1 MRSYT
6 LLALA
11 GPLAVSAASGSGHST
26 RYWDCCKPSCS
37 WSGKAAVNAPALT
50 CDKNDNPISNTNAV
64 NGCEG
69 GGSAYACTNYSPW
82 AVNDELAYGF
92 AATKLSGGSEASWCC
107 ACYALTFTTGPV
119 KGKKMI
125 VQSTNTGGD
134 LGDNHFDLMMPGG
147 GVGIFDGCTSEFG
160 KALGGAQYGGISSRS
175 ECDSFPELL
184 KDGCH
189 WRFDWFEN
197 ADNPDF
203 TFEQVQCPKA
213 LLDISGC
220 KRDDDSSFPA
230 FKGDTSASKPQAS
243 SSAKKTTSAAAA
255 AQPQKTK
262 DSAPV
267 VQKSSTKA
275 AAQPEPTKPTEKP
288 TSTKPAAKPQ
298 TDKPVATKPAAT
310 KPAQPVNKPKTT
322 QKVRGTK
329 TRGSCPAKTDA
340 TAKASVVP
348 AYYQCGGSKSAYP
361 NGNLACAAGS
371 KCVKQNEYY
380 SQCVPN

>member
-1 MRSYT
+1 MRSYA

-37 WSGKAAVNAPALT
+37 WSGKAAVSAPALT
-50 CDKNDNPISNTNAV
+50 CDKSDNPITNLNAV

-69 GGSAYACTNYSPW
+69 GGSAFACTNYSPW
-82 AVNDELAYGF
+82 AVNDNLAYGF
-92 AATKLSGGSEASWCC
+92 TATKLAGGTEASWCC

-119 KGKKMI
+119 KGKTMV

-147 GVGIFDGCTSEFG
+147 GVGIFDGCQSQFG
-160 KALGGAQYGGISSRS
+160 KGLGGAQYGGISSRS

-189 WRFDWFEN
+189 WRFDWFKN

-220 KRDDDSSFPA
+220 KRDDDSKFPA
-230 FKGDTSASKPQAS
+230 FKGDTSASKPAS
-243 SSAKKTTSAAAA
+243 KETTAA

-262 DSAPV
+262 QADPV
-267 VQKSSTKA
+267 VQKPATQ
-275 AAQPEPTKPTEKP
+275 AAQKPSSVKVEQSSSPSKVP
-288 TSTKPAAKPQ
+288 DHGSNPKPQ
-298 TDKPVATKPAAT
+298 KPQPAAT
-310 KPAQPVNKPKTT
+310 KPAQAGNKPKAT
-322 QKVRGTK
+322 QKVGGTK
-329 TRGSCPAKTDA
+329 TRGSCPVKTKSTVQPA
-340 TAKASVVP
+340 ASAKAAAV
-348 AYYQCGGSKSAYP
+348 YHQCGGSKSAYP
-361 NGNLACAAGS
+361 NGNLACASGS
-371 KCVKQNEYY
+371 KCVKMNDYY

>member
-11 GPLAVSAASGSGHST
+11 GPLAVSAASGNGHST

-64 NGCEG
+64 NGCES

-92 AATKLSGGSEASWCC
+92 AATVISGGSESSWCC

-134 LGDNHFDLMMPGG
+134 LGQNQFDLMMPGG

-175 ECDSFPELL
+175 ECDSYPELL

-197 ADNPDF
+197 ANNPDF

-213 LLDISGC
+213 ILDVSGC

-230 FKGDTSASKPQAS
+230 FEGDTSASKPQPS
-243 SSAKKTTSAAAA
+243 SSAKKMTSAAAA
-255 AQPQKTK
+255 TQPQKTK
-262 DSAPV
+262 DSVPV
-267 VQKSSTKA
+267 VQKSSTKP
-275 AAQPEPTKPTEKP
+275 AAQAAQDEP
-288 TSTKPAAKPQ
+288 
-298 TDKPVATKPAAT
+298 TKPAAT
-310 KPAQPVNKPKTT
+310 KPAQPINEPKTS
-322 QKVRGTK
+322 QEVRGTK

-348 AYYQCGGSKSAYP
+348 VYHQCGGSKSAYP
-361 NGNLACAAGS
+361 NGNLACATGS

>member
-1 MRSYT
+1 MRSFA
-6 LLALA
+6 LLALV

-37 WSGKAAVNAPALT
+37 WSGKAKVSAPALT
-50 CDKNDNPISNTNAV
+50 CDNRDNPITNLNAV

-82 AVNDELAYGF
+82 AINDDLAYGF
-92 AATKLSGGSEASWCC
+92 AATKLAGGTEASWCC

-147 GVGIFDGCTSEFG
+147 GVGIFDGCTSQFG

-189 WRFDWFEN
+189 WRFDWFKN

-203 TFEQVQCPKA
+203 TFEQVQCPKE
-213 LLDISGC
+213 LLAVSGC

-230 FKGDTSASKPQAS
+230 LKGNTTPSQANKPSGQNTAAAIQPQNTKQAS
-243 SSAKKTTSAAAA
+243 
-255 AQPQKTK
+255 
-262 DSAPV
+262 PV
-267 VQKSSTKA
+267 VQKPSTKA
-275 AAQPEPTKPTEKP
+275 AAKPAV
-288 TSTKPAAKPQ
+288 TKPA
-298 TDKPVATKPAAT
+298 DTKPAPA
-310 KPAQPVNKPKTT
+310 KPIEVVNKPKATS
-322 QKVRGTK
+322 KVGGTK
-329 TRGSCPAKTDA
+329 THGNCPATKPTKPA
-340 TAKASVVP
+340 VP
-348 AYYQCGGSKSAYP
+348 QKSAVAVYNQCGGSKSAYP
-361 NGNLACAAGS
+361 DGSLSCASGS
-371 KCVKQNEYY
+371 KCVKMNDYY
-380 SQCVPN
+380 SQCIPN

>member
-1 MRSYT
+1 MRSFA
-6 LLALA
+6 LLALV

-37 WSGKAAVNAPALT
+37 WSGKAKVSAPALT
-50 CDKNDNPISNTNAV
+50 CDNKNNPITNTNAV

-82 AVNDELAYGF
+82 AVNDDLAYGF
-92 AATKLSGGSEASWCC
+92 TATKLAGGTEASWCC

-147 GVGIFDGCTSEFG
+147 GVGIFDGCTSQFG

-189 WRFDWFEN
+189 WRFDWFKN

-203 TFEQVQCPKA
+203 TFEQVQCPKE
-213 LLDISGC
+213 LLAISGC

-230 FKGDTSASKPQAS
+230 FKGNTTPSKATPS
-243 SSAKKTTSAAAA
+243 GKKTAAAT
-255 AQPQKTK
+255 QPQKTK
-262 DSAPV
+262 EAAPV
-267 VQKSSTKA
+267 VQKPSTKA
-275 AAQPEPTKPTEKP
+275 AE
-288 TSTKPAAKPQ
+288 
-298 TDKPVATKPAAT
+298 KPAAT
-310 KPAQPVNKPKTT
+310 KPANKPASSKPAASKPAAAKPT
-322 QKVRGTK
+322 KVVSKPKVTSKVGGTK
-329 TRGSCPAKTDA
+329 TRGNCPATKPTKSA
-340 TAKASVVP
+340 GPQKSAVAV
-348 AYYQCGGSKSAYP
+348 YYQCGGSKSAYP
-361 NGNLACAAGS
+361 DGNLPCASGS
-371 KCVKQNEYY
+371 KCVKMNDYY

>member
-1 MRSYT
+1 MRSFT

-11 GPLAVSAASGSGHST
+11 SPLAVSAASGSGHST

-37 WSGKAAVNAPALT
+37 WSGKAKVNAPALT
-50 CDKNDNPISNTNAV
+50 CDKKDNPISNTNAV

-69 GGSAYACTNYSPW
+69 GGSAFACTNYSPW
-82 AVNDELAYGF
+82 AVNDDLAYGF
-92 AATKLSGGSEASWCC
+92 AATKLSGGSESSWCC
-107 ACYALTFTTGPV
+107 ACYAMTFTSGPV

-147 GVGIFDGCTSEFG
+147 GVGIFDGCTSQFG

-189 WRFDWFEN
+189 WRFDWFKN

-230 FKGDTSASKPQAS
+230 FKGDTSASKPQS
-243 SSAKKTTSAAAA
+243 GKKTSTAT
-255 AQPQKTK
+255 QPQKTK
-262 DSAPV
+262 EVAPV
-267 VQKSSTKA
+267 VQKPSTKPAEKPASTKA
-275 AAQPEPTKPTEKP
+275 AEKP
-288 TSTKPAAKPQ
+288 QPQ
-298 TDKPVATKPAAT
+298 KPAAT
-310 KPAQPVNKPKTT
+310 KPAASKPTQPAATKPK
-322 QKVRGTK
+322 GTK
-329 TRGSCPAKTDA
+329 TKGSCPAKTA
-340 TAKASVVP
+340 STAKVSAV
-348 AYYQCGGSKSAYP
+348 AHYYQCGGSKSAYP
-361 NGNLACAAGS
+361 NGNLPCASGS

>member
-1 MRSYT
+1 M
-6 LLALA
+6 L

-37 WSGKAAVNAPALT
+37 WSGKAKVNAPALT
-50 CDKNDNPISNTNAV
+50 CDNKDNPITNTNSV

-82 AVNDELAYGF
+82 AVNDDLAYGF
-92 AATKLSGGSEASWCC
+92 TATKLAGGTEASWCC

-147 GVGIFDGCTSEFG
+147 GVGIFDGCTSQFG

-189 WRFDWFEN
+189 WRFDWFKN

-203 TFEQVQCPKA
+203 TFEQVQCPKE
-213 LLDISGC
+213 LLAISGC

-230 FKGDTSASKPQAS
+230 FSGNTTPSKAKPS
-243 SSAKKTTSAAAA
+243 GKKTTAAS
-255 AQPQKTK
+255 QPQKTEQ
-262 DSAPV
+262 AVPV
-267 VQKSSTKA
+267 VQKPSTKA
-275 AAQPEPTKPTEKP
+275 SE
-288 TSTKPAAKPQ
+288 
-298 TDKPVATKPAAT
+298 KPAAT
-310 KPAQPVNKPKTT
+310 NPASEPVVPKPVVSKPAVSKPAAANPTKVVNKPKSTS
-322 QKVRGTK
+322 KVGGTK
-329 TRGSCPAKTDA
+329 THKSCSA
-340 TAKASVVP
+340 TKPTKLAAPQKSAV
-348 AYYQCGGSKSAYP
+348 AMYYQCGGSKSAYP
-361 NGNLACAAGS
+361 DGNLPCASGS
-371 KCVKQNEYY
+371 KCVKMNDYY